1 MEVNKFINGSDSGR
15 HLYLRQIVLAQQ
27 TDADLVADFKEA
39 VNNFIESGQVYAF
52 ILGIILGYLVRK
64 FTTYGG

>member
-1 MEVNKFINGSDSGR
+1 MEVNKFIKGSDSGQ

-27 TDADLVADFKEA
+27 TDADLVKNFKEA

>member
-1 MEVNKFINGSDSGR
+1 MEVNKFINDRNSGQ

-39 VNNFIESGQVYAF
+39 FNNFIESGQVWAF
-52 ILGIILGYLVRK
+52 ILGIIIGYLLRK

>member
-1 MEVNKFINGSDSGR
+1 MEVNKLINDRDSGQ

-27 TDADLVADFKEA
+27 IDNDLETNVKEA
-39 VNNFIESGQVYAF
+39 FNNFIESGQVWAF
-52 ILGIILGYLVRK
+52 ILGIIIGYLLRK